1 MNCGLGDGGVGAG
14 VVVVVDDDD
23 GGGMVVDGWEVAG
36 GGASGSAA
44 SSGPLVEERGRVA
57 LTADRVRLWPLP
69 SSGCV

>member
-36 GGASGSAA
+36 GGASG
-44 SSGPLVEERGRVA
+44 LVGGDGKKDGLV
-57 LTADRVRLWPLP
+57 VM
-69 SSGCV
+69 C